1 MVLSSIQ
8 KDIIFQYRDKSYVC
22 SILCQQTTDWYNF
35 LISIINIPL
44 ILMSTSLS
52 IINSLNIDNNNNMRM
67 TNIVI
72 NASFAL
78 ILALINNFNIS
89 EKKANFRSLHLKY
102 IKLTHYIEDKI
113 TNEIDNCTKEDIR
126 NIINDY
132 DILGENLEYPY
143 PGFIRKRVK
152 KRFFGKKTLP
162 NILNCEMIFV
172 NKDDSISL
180 VKYLNNTNDRRV
192 SIIIEKNEN
201 ENNNNNINHNIS
213 TKSLFRNKIIQR
225 ENSNSNNIEDKLYKD
240 DYYEKSTSPTSRPNI
255 SRPNISP
262 AARPN
267 ISLAARPNISPTV
280 RPTKNFISSRSLFGT
295 KMISREDREDREDS
309 EDKEYNNNDKKISIL
324 IEKKLDQSQK
334 EVSPMVRNN
343 ISPMA
348 LADTSNNKDFSH
360 LKNI

>member
-8 KDIIFQYRDKSYVC
+8 KDIIFQYRDKSYIC
-22 SILCQQTTDWYNF
+22 SILCQQTSDWYNL

-44 ILMSTSLS
+44 IVMSTSLS
-52 IINSLNIDNNNNMRM
+52 IINSLNIDNNNMRM
-67 TNIVI
+67 TNIII

-102 IKLTHYIEDKI
+102 IKLTHFIEDKI
-113 TNEIDNCTKEDIR
+113 TNELDNCTKEDIR

-180 VKYLNNTNDRRV
+180 VKYLNNTNDRKV

-201 ENNNNNINHNIS
+201 NENNENNNINHNIS

-225 ENSNSNNIEDKLYKD
+225 ENSNSNNIEDKLQKE
-240 DYYEKSTSPTSRPNI
+240 DYSEKSISPI
-255 SRPNISP
+255 ARPNISP
-262 AARPN
+262 AT
-267 ISLAARPNISPTV
+267 IPNISPAATAIPNTSPST
-280 RPTKNFISSRSLFGT
+280 RSNINTSPSTRSKKLISSRSLFGT
-295 KMISREDREDREDS
+295 NMVPIEDS
-309 EDKEYNNNDKKISIL
+309 IKSYNNNDKKISIIIDNKDN
-324 IEKKLDQSQK
+324 IEDRLQREDFK
-334 EVSPMVRNN
+334 EMP
-343 ISPMA
+343 ISPLTLPA
-348 LADTSNNKDFSH
+348 SISSITNNTNF
-360 LKNI
+360 

>member
-52 IINSLNIDNNNNMRM
+52 IINSLNIDNNNMRM
-67 TNIVI
+67 TNIII
-72 NASFAL
+72 NALFAL

-102 IKLTHYIEDKI
+102 VKLTHFIEDKI

-172 NKDDSISL
+172 NKDDSTSL
-180 VKYLNNTNDRRV
+180 IKYLNNTNDKRV

-240 DYYEKSTSPTSRPNI
+240 DYSEKSTSPAA
-255 SRPNISP
+255 RPNISP
-262 AARPN
+262 AARP
-267 ISLAARPNISPTV
+267 
-280 RPTKNFISSRSLFGT
+280 TKNLIPSRSLFGT
-295 KMISREDREDREDS
+295 NMISRKDREDRDSEDS
-309 EDKEYNNNDKKISIL
+309 EDSEDCEDKEYNDKKISIL
-324 IEKKLDQSQK
+324 IEKKFDQSQK

-348 LADTSNNKDFSH
+348 LADTSNNKDFCH
-360 LKNI
+360 LKNV

>member
-52 IINSLNIDNNNNMRM
+52 IINSLNIDNNNMRM
-67 TNIVI
+67 TNIII

-78 ILALINNFNIS
+78 LLALINNFNIS

-102 IKLTHYIEDKI
+102 VKLTHFIEDKI

-172 NKDDSISL
+172 NKDDSTSL
-180 VKYLNNTNDRRV
+180 IKYLNNTNDRKV

-201 ENNNNNINHNIS
+201 ENNNINHNIS

-240 DYYEKSTSPTSRPNI
+240 DYSEKSTSPATRL
-255 SRPNISP
+255 NISP
-262 AARPN
+262 A
-267 ISLAARPNISPTV
+267 V
-280 RPTKNFISSRSLFGT
+280 RPTKNIISSRSLFGT
-295 KMISREDREDREDS
+295 NMISRKDREDREDSEDSEDREDSEDS

-324 IEKKLDQSQK
+324 IEKKPDQSLK

-343 ISPMA
+343 ISPMTVS
-348 LADTSNNKDFSH
+348 DTLNNKDFSH
-360 LKNI
+360 LKNV

>member
-52 IINSLNIDNNNNMRM
+52 IINSLNIDNNNMRM
-67 TNIVI
+67 TNIII

-89 EKKANFRSLHLKY
+89 EKKVNFRSLHLKY
-102 IKLTHYIEDKI
+102 VKLTHYIEDKI
-113 TNEIDNCTKEDIR
+113 TNELDNCTKEDIR

-172 NKDDSISL
+172 NKDDNNSL
-180 VKYLNNTNDRRV
+180 IKYLNNTNDRKV

-201 ENNNNNINHNIS
+201 NNINHNIS
-213 TKSLFRNKIIQR
+213 TRSLFRNKIIQR

-240 DYYEKSTSPTSRPNI
+240 DYSEKSTSPAT
-255 SRPNISP
+255 RPNISP
-262 AARPN
+262 A
-267 ISLAARPNISPTV
+267 V
-280 RPTKNFISSRSLFGT
+280 RPTKNMISSRSLFGT
-295 KMISREDREDREDS
+295 SMISRKDREDREDSEDSEDS

-324 IEKKLDQSQK
+324 IEKKSDQSQK

-348 LADTSNNKDFSH
+348 VIDTSNNKDFSH

>member
-52 IINSLNIDNNNNMRM
+52 IINSLNIDNNNMRM
-67 TNIVI
+67 TNIII

-102 IKLTHYIEDKI
+102 VKLTHFIEDKI

-180 VKYLNNTNDRRV
+180 VKYLNNINDKRV

-225 ENSNSNNIEDKLYKD
+225 ENSNNNIEDKLYKD
-240 DYYEKSTSPTSRPNI
+240 DYSEKSP
-255 SRPNISP
+255 SP

-267 ISLAARPNISPTV
+267 ISPAA

-295 KMISREDREDREDS
+295 NMISRKDREDREDSEDS

-348 LADTSNNKDFSH
+348 LSAAATDTSNNKDFSH
-360 LKNI
+360 LKNV

>member
-22 SILCQQTTDWYNF
+22 SILCQQTSDWYNF

-52 IINSLNIDNNNNMRM
+52 IINSLNIDNNNMRM

-102 IKLTHYIEDKI
+102 IKLTHFIEDKI

-201 ENNNNNINHNIS
+201 ENNNNNINTS

-225 ENSNSNNIEDKLYKD
+225 ENSNENNNINHNISTRSLFRNKIIQRENSNNNIEDKLYKD

-255 SRPNISP
+255 SP

-267 ISLAARPNISPTV
+267 ISPAARPNISPTV
-280 RPTKNFISSRSLFGT
+280 RPTKNLIASRSLFGT
-295 KMISREDREDREDS
+295 NMI
-309 EDKEYNNNDKKISIL
+309 
-324 IEKKLDQSQK
+324 
-334 EVSPMVRNN
+334 
-343 ISPMA
+343 
-348 LADTSNNKDFSH
+348 
-360 LKNI
+360 

>member
-52 IINSLNIDNNNNMRM
+52 IINSLNIDNNNMRM
-67 TNIVI
+67 TNIII

-78 ILALINNFNIS
+78 LLALINNFNIS

-102 IKLTHYIEDKI
+102 VKLTHFIEDKI

-172 NKDDSISL
+172 NKDDSTSL
-180 VKYLNNTNDRRV
+180 IKYLNNTNDKRV

-201 ENNNNNINHNIS
+201 ENNNINHNIS

-225 ENSNSNNIEDKLYKD
+225 ENSNSNIEDKLYKD
-240 DYYEKSTSPTSRPNI
+240 DYSEKSTSP
-255 SRPNISP
+255 
-262 AARPN
+262 
-267 ISLAARPNISPTV
+267 AARPNISPTV
-280 RPTKNFISSRSLFGT
+280 RPTKNIISSRSLFGT
-295 KMISREDREDREDS
+295 NMISIKDREDREDSEDS
-309 EDKEYNNNDKKISIL
+309 EDKEYNNNDKRISIL
-324 IEKKLDQSQK
+324 IEKKPDQSLK

-343 ISPMA
+343 ISPIA
-348 LADTSNNKDFSH
+348 VSDTLNNKDFSH
-360 LKNI
+360 LKNV

>member
-52 IINSLNIDNNNNMRM
+52 IINSLNIDNNNMRM
-67 TNIVI
+67 TNIII

-102 IKLTHYIEDKI
+102 VKLTHFIEDKI

-180 VKYLNNTNDRRV
+180 VKYLNNTNDKRV

-240 DYYEKSTSPTSRPNI
+240 DYSEKSTSP
-255 SRPNISP
+255 
-262 AARPN
+262 AA
-267 ISLAARPNISPTV
+267 
-280 RPTKNFISSRSLFGT
+280 RPTKNLIPSRSLFGT
-295 KMISREDREDREDS
+295 NMISRKDREDREDSEDS

-348 LADTSNNKDFSH
+348 VSDASNNKDFSH
-360 LKNI
+360 LKNV

>member
-52 IINSLNIDNNNNMRM
+52 IINSLNIDNNNMRM
-67 TNIVI
+67 TNIII

-78 ILALINNFNIS
+78 LLALINNFNIS

-102 IKLTHYIEDKI
+102 VKLTHFIEDKI

-172 NKDDSISL
+172 NKDDSTSL
-180 VKYLNNTNDRRV
+180 IKYLNSNDDRKV

-201 ENNNNNINHNIS
+201 ENNNINHNIS
-213 TKSLFRNKIIQR
+213 TRSLFRNKIIQR

-240 DYYEKSTSPTSRPNI
+240 DYSEKSTSTSP
-255 SRPNISP
+255 
-262 AARPN
+262 
-267 ISLAARPNISPTV
+267 AARPNISPTV
-280 RPTKNFISSRSLFGT
+280 RPTKNIISSRSLFGT
-295 KMISREDREDREDS
+295 NMISIKDREDREDSEDS

-324 IEKKLDQSQK
+324 IEKKSDQLFK
-334 EVSPMVRNN
+334 EVSPMVKNN
-343 ISPMA
+343 ISPMTVT
-348 LADTSNNKDFSH
+348 DTSNNKDFSH
-360 LKNI
+360 LKYI

>member
-172 NKDDSISL
+172 NKDDTTSL

-201 ENNNNNINHNIS
+201 ENNNNINTS

-225 ENSNSNNIEDKLYKD
+225 ENSNNNIEDKLYKD
-240 DYYEKSTSPTSRPNI
+240 DYSEKST
-255 SRPNISP
+255 SP

-267 ISLAARPNISPTV
+267 ISPAA

-295 KMISREDREDREDS
+295 NMISRKDREDREDREDSEDS

-324 IEKKLDQSQK
+324 IEKKPDQSQK

-348 LADTSNNKDFSH
+348 VAVTDTSNNKDFSH

>member
-52 IINSLNIDNNNNMRM
+52 IINSLNIDNNNMRM
-67 TNIVI
+67 TNIII

-102 IKLTHYIEDKI
+102 VKLTHYIEDKI

-172 NKDDSISL
+172 NKDDSTSL
-180 VKYLNNTNDRRV
+180 IKYLNNTNDRRV

-201 ENNNNNINHNIS
+201 ENNNINIS

-240 DYYEKSTSPTSRPNI
+240 DYSEKSTSSAT
-255 SRPNISP
+255 RPNISP
-262 AARPN
+262 A
-267 ISLAARPNISPTV
+267 V
-280 RPTKNFISSRSLFGT
+280 RPTKNINYVSSRSLFGT
-295 KMISREDREDREDS
+295 SIISRKDREDREDSEDS

-324 IEKKLDQSQK
+324 IEKKSDQSQK

-348 LADTSNNKDFSH
+348 VIDTSNNKDFSH